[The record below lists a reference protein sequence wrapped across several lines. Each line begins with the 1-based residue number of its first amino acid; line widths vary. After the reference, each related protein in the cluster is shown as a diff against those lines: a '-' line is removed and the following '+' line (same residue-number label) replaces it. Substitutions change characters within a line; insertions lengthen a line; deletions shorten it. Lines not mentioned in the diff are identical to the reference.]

1 MARSGRQMKPRR
13 STDLDAGKTY
23 DQSQYARKTLISSEI
38 TMTKGIADLDG
49 VGHFRAGIVCGNS
62 STMAERPS
70 APYNG
75 GRMAAQM
82 RRESPAKVAEIPPQ
96 GRKKHREMTAQSARN
111 G

>member
-1 MARSGRQMKPRR
+1 M
-13 STDLDAGKTY
+13 
-23 DQSQYARKTLISSEI
+23 
-38 TMTKGIADLDG
+38 
-49 VGHFRAGIVCGNS
+49 GHFRAGIVCGNS

-96 GRKKHREMTAQSARN
+96 GRKKHRQMTAQTASN
-111 G
+111 GRPKQMAMAAPLKLGASKRGEALIFSRA